1 MSLAETTKIL
11 LVMEYD
17 GSRYHGFQWQDGL
30 PSIQGEVEKA
40 LTRLTGEKR
49 RVMSAS
55 RTDAGVHAKG
65 QVVSFRTGSALSTD
79 SFVGGLN
86 HYLPNDIAV
95 KAAYRMNDSFN
106 VRREATSREYSYY
119 ILNSSTRS
127 PIREGFAYLVPGE
140 LDIEAMNQAS
150 QALVGE
156 HDFASFAGRNG
167 ATVKSTVRR
176 VLRAVVEREG
186 DLVIFNI
193 AASSFLLH
201 QVRNTIG
208 ALIRVG
214 RGKMTI
220 DEFNNILEAKELAL
234 AGPTAP
240 ARGLCLN
247 RVNYPGPL
255 ENYDENL

>member
-1 MSLAETTKIL
+1 VAETTKIL

-17 GSRYHGFQWQDGL
+17 GSCYHGFQWQDDL

-40 LTRLTGEKR
+40 LTKLTGERR

-55 RTDAGVHAKG
+55 RTDAGVHAEG

-79 SFVGGLN
+79 NFVSGLN

-95 KAAYRMNDSFN
+95 KAAYRMNDDFN
-106 VRREATSREYSYY
+106 VRREAASREYSYY
-119 ILNSSTRS
+119 ILNSATRS
-127 PIREGFAYLVPGE
+127 PIREGFSYLVPGE
-140 LDIEAMNQAS
+140 LDIKAMNQAA

-156 HDFASFAGRNG
+156 HDFASFAARNG

-176 VLRAVVEREG
+176 VLRAEVTREG
-186 DLVIFNI
+186 DLVTFNI
-193 AASSFLLH
+193 AANSFLLH

-214 RGKMTI
+214 QGKMTI
-220 DEFNNILEAKELAL
+220 DEFKSILEAKELAL

-240 ARGLCLN
+240 AGGLCLN
-247 RVNYPGPL
+247 RVNYVEPL
-255 ENYDENL
+255 ESLS

>member
-1 MSLAETTKIL
+1 VVETTKIL

-17 GSRYHGFQWQDGL
+17 GTRYHGFQWQDDL

-40 LTRLTGEKR
+40 LSKLTGERR

-55 RTDAGVHAKG
+55 RTDAGVHAEG
-65 QVVSFRTGSALSTD
+65 QVVSFRTGSVLSTD
-79 SFVGGLN
+79 NFVGGLN

-95 KAAYRMNDSFN
+95 KAAYRMNDDFN

-127 PIREGFAYLVPGE
+127 PIREGFSYLVPGE
-140 LDIEAMNQAS
+140 LDVEAMNQAA

-156 HDFASFAGRNG
+156 HDFASFAARNG

-176 VLRAVVEREG
+176 VLSAELTRDG
-186 DLVIFNI
+186 DLVTFNI

-214 RGKMTI
+214 QGKMTVA
-220 DEFNNILEAKELAL
+220 EFKSILEAKELSL

-240 ARGLCLN
+240 ACGLCLN
-247 RVNYPGPL
+247 RVNYAEPL
-255 ENYDENL
+255 ENLS

>member
-1 MSLAETTKIL
+1 MNLVDTTKIL

-17 GSRYHGFQWQDGL
+17 GSRYHGFQWQDGP

-40 LTRLTGEKR
+40 LTRLTGERR

-79 SFVGGLN
+79 SFVSGLN
-86 HYLPNDIAV
+86 HYLPSDIAV
-95 KAAYRMNDSFN
+95 KAAYRIDEDFN
-106 VRREATSREYSYY
+106 VRREALSREYSYY

-127 PIREGFAYLVPGE
+127 PIREGFAYLVSGE
-140 LDIEAMNQAS
+140 LDIEAMNRACR
-150 QALVGE
+150 ALVGE

-176 VLRAVVEREG
+176 IYRAAVEREG
-186 DLVIFNI
+186 DLVIFSI
-193 AASSFLLH
+193 IASSFLLH
-201 QVRNTIG
+201 QVRNTVG

-214 RGKMTI
+214 QGKMSL
-220 DEFNNILEAKELAL
+220 DEFNSILEARELAL

-240 ARGLCLN
+240 ACGLCLN
-247 RVNYPGPL
+247 RVNYPQSL

>member
-1 MSLAETTKIL
+1 VVETTKIL

-17 GSRYHGFQWQDGL
+17 GTRYHGFQWQDDL

-40 LTRLTGEKR
+40 LSKLTGERR

-55 RTDAGVHAKG
+55 RTDAGVHAEG
-65 QVVSFRTGSALSTD
+65 QVVSFRTGSVLSTD
-79 SFVGGLN
+79 NFVGGLN

-95 KAAYRMNDSFN
+95 KAAYRMNDDFN

-127 PIREGFAYLVPGE
+127 PIREGFSYLVPGE
-140 LDIEAMNQAS
+140 LDVEAMNQAA

-156 HDFASFAGRNG
+156 HDFASFAARNG

-176 VLRAVVEREG
+176 VLSAEVTRDG
-186 DLVIFNI
+186 DLVTFNI

-214 RGKMTI
+214 QGKMTVA
-220 DEFNNILEAKELAL
+220 EFKSILEAKELSL

-240 ARGLCLN
+240 ACGLCLN
-247 RVNYPGPL
+247 RVNYAEPL
-255 ENYDENL
+255 ENLS

>member
-1 MSLAETTKIL
+1 MAETTKIL
-11 LVMEYD
+11 LIMEYD

-40 LTRLTGEKR
+40 LTKLTGEKR

-65 QVVSFRTGSALSTD
+65 QVVSFRTGSALSTH

-86 HYLPNDIAV
+86 YYLPADIAV
-95 KAAYRMNDSFN
+95 KAAYRVDDNFN
-106 VRREATSREYSYY
+106 VRREAVSREYSYY
-119 ILNSSTRS
+119 ILNSPTRS
-127 PIREGFAYLVPGE
+127 PIRKGFAYLVAGP
-140 LDIEAMNQAS
+140 LDIEAMSQAC

-167 ATVKSTVRR
+167 ASVKSTVRR
-176 VLRAVVEREG
+176 VFRAEVDRDGE
-186 DLVIFNI
+186 LVIFNI
-193 AASSFLLH
+193 AANSFLLH
-201 QVRNTIG
+201 QVRNTVG

-214 RGKMTI
+214 LGKMNL
-220 DEFNNILEAKELAL
+220 DEFHSILEAREPAL

-240 ARGLCLN
+240 ACGLCLD

-255 ENYDENL
+255 ENSDENL

>member
-1 MSLAETTKIL
+1 MAGSTKIL

-40 LTRLTGEKR
+40 LTKLTGERR

-55 RTDAGVHAKG
+55 RTDAGVHAEG
-65 QVVSFRTGSALSTD
+65 QVVSFRTASALDTD
-79 SFVGGLN
+79 NFVSGLN

-95 KAAYRMNDSFN
+95 KAAYRMNDDFN

-127 PIREGFAYLVPGE
+127 PIREGFSYLVPGE
-140 LDIEAMNQAS
+140 LDMEAMNQAA

-156 HDFASFAGRNG
+156 HDFASFAARNG
-167 ATVKSTVRR
+167 TAVKSTVRR
-176 VLRAVVEREG
+176 VFSAEVTRDG
-186 DLVIFNI
+186 DLVTFSIK
-193 AASSFLLH
+193 ASSFLLH

-214 RGKMTI
+214 QGKMTI
-220 DEFNNILEAKELAL
+220 DEFKSILEAKELAL

-240 ARGLCLN
+240 AGGLCLN
-247 RVNYPGPL
+247 RVNYAEPL
-255 ENYDENL
+255 ESCHEDL

>member
-1 MSLAETTKIL
+1 VVETTKIL

-17 GSRYHGFQWQDGL
+17 GTRYHGFQWQDDQ

-40 LTRLTGEKR
+40 LSKLTGERR

-55 RTDAGVHAKG
+55 RTDAGVHAEG
-65 QVVSFRTGSALSTD
+65 QVVSFRTGSVLSTD
-79 SFVGGLN
+79 NFVGGLN

-95 KAAYRMNDSFN
+95 KAAYRMNDDFN

-119 ILNSSTRS
+119 ILNSATRS
-127 PIREGFAYLVPGE
+127 PIREGFSYLVPGE
-140 LDIEAMNQAS
+140 LDVEAMNQAA

-156 HDFASFAGRNG
+156 HDFASFAARNG

-176 VLRAVVEREG
+176 VLSAEVTRDG
-186 DLVIFNI
+186 DLVTFNI

-214 RGKMTI
+214 QGKMTVA
-220 DEFNNILEAKELAL
+220 EFKSILEAKELSL

-240 ARGLCLN
+240 ACGLCLN
-247 RVNYPGPL
+247 RVNYAEPL
-255 ENYDENL
+255 ENLS